1 MIVVSDTAPII
12 SLLKI
17 NQLDLLQKLF
27 GKVMIPG
34 AVYDELIS
42 NPRYETE
49 ANLII
54 SSEYISRVSVAENES
69 VRLLQRATGGIL
81 LQAYQSQFP
90 DKEQILHC
98 IDVMRA
104 SGRQISENLYRQ
116 LINRLEQ

>member
-1 MIVVSDTAPII
+1 MIVVSDTTPII

-69 VRLLQRATGGIL
+69 VRLLQRAP
-81 LQAYQSQFP
+81 AYS
-90 DKEQILHC
+90 
-98 IDVMRA
+98 A
-104 SGRQISENLYRQ
+104 SGISKSASG
-116 LINRLEQ
+116 